1 MPSIFLRRN
10 KKPGSDEELL
20 ARYRE
25 EGDIRIL
32 GQLYERYM
40 QLVFGVCLKYLGERE
55 QAKDEV
61 MNIFEKLVTAV
72 PQQEISN
79 FRTWLYVVTKNH
91 CLMLL
96 RSRKSET
103 AHAEAMM
110 NDPVFFM
117 ENSSGMHPV
126 IDDGGP
132 DLAESRIRGFAPRE
146 SGEPDNEGSYREADM
161 ERLEECI
168 ERLKEEQRS
177 CIRLFFYEG
186 CSYQQISD
194 KLGLEENKVKS
205 YIQNGKR
212 NLKICIEG
220 LKFGRSEV

>member
-1 MPSIFLRRN
+1 MPSIFLRRS
-10 KKPGSDEELL
+10 KKPGSDDELL

-25 EGDIRIL
+25 EGDIGIL

-40 QLVFGVCLKYLGERE
+40 HLVFGVCLKYLEERE

-72 PQQEISN
+72 PGQEINN

-96 RSRKSET
+96 RSRKSEA
-103 AHAEAMM
+103 AHSEAMM

-126 IDDGGP
+126 IEEGGP
-132 DLAESRIRGFAPRE
+132 DLAAGKIREFAPGE
-146 SGEPDNEGSYREADM
+146 SGAADTDGGYTETDM
-161 ERLEECI
+161 KRLEECI
-168 ERLKEEQRS
+168 ERLREEQRN

-186 CSYQQISD
+186 CSYRQISE
-194 KLGLEENKVKS
+194 KLSIDETKVKS

-212 NLKICIEG
+212 NLKICIES
-220 LKFGRSEV
+220 LKV

>member
-1 MPSIFLRRN
+1 MRPVFLRR
-10 KKPGSDEELL
+10 KTGSGSDEELL
-20 ARYRE
+20 SRYRD
-25 EGDIRIL
+25 EGDIGIL

-40 QLVFGVCLKYLGERE
+40 QLVYGVCLKYLEDRE
-55 QAKDEV
+55 WAKDEV
-61 MNIFEKLVTAV
+61 MNIFEKLVTSV
-72 PQQEISN
+72 PQQEIAN

-96 RSRKSET
+96 RSRKSES
-103 AHAEAMM
+103 AHAEAMV
-110 NDPVFFM
+110 NDPLFFM

-132 DLAESRIRGFAPRE
+132 DLQETKFRRFAPRE
-146 SGEPDNEGSYREADM
+146 SGEPDSKGGYTEADM
-161 ERLEECI
+161 NRLEDCI

-186 CSYQQISD
+186 CSYRQISER
-194 KLGLEENKVKS
+194 LGLDENKVKS

-220 LKFGRSEV
+220 LKV